1 MPLIR
6 PSKDAGRQRIIELVE
21 RYRPQAA
28 HLTAS
33 NSIYTETD
41 ARVSFIDPL
50 LEALGWDV
58 RNEGGLSQRE
68 SEVVMERVG
77 SDANG
82 AWGRPD
88 YRLRLAG
95 ADVMPVEAKRPSV
108 AIGVDSS
115 SSVQARSYGFA
126 LSLPAAVLTNF
137 DQLIIFDTKIAPLK
151 GDSGDVAALP
161 GGRFTFE
168 EYVTRFDELWDL
180 LSHESLADGGLE
192 RVYSFERP
200 PRGQSPFDKRFFT
213 EFRGWRRTLAQAI
226 AHGMPELGAAEV
238 GRRTQRLLN
247 ALLFLRVCED
257 RNIGRYEDL
266 LGHATHR
273 RVVQAFKDA
282 DRAFNAGLFTVLRET
297 TIDDSALVDVI
308 TQMYWPR
315 TQFAFG
321 VLDPIILAGVYEQY
335 LAEQVVLAEDRTVTL
350 SLKPEIQHAGG
361 VVSTPD
367 YIVQE
372 IGAATLDPLLVQG
385 TPDGLTVLDPAVGS
399 GVFLLDAFERI
410 ITATEIT
417 RGAGA
422 GLAERGELAQRH
434 LFGVDIDGAAV
445 EVTKL
450 SLLLAVLGGEQ
461 LEPATARNVLPNLD
475 RNVVAGNTVVRDD
488 FDKILPD
495 IAKIPFRRARV
506 SPLDLQT
513 AIGASY
519 PTRGFSAIIG
529 NPPYVRIQVM
539 AEHLT
544 EQLEY
549 LQDPRSKYE
558 SPKANNFDLYQ
569 VFIER
574 ALQLLSP
581 NGRLGLIVPHRFTN
595 HLSASGVR
603 KALSKRLERLVHF
616 SEQQVFPGRL
626 TYVAIII
633 AGPQTSEPVALEVVT
648 DLPSWRASRAAT
660 VRSLDRSTI
669 GAATWPI
676 RTEDQDKL
684 FAQLEAGAIA
694 RLGDPDWVHLFVGV
708 QTSADEYY
716 FIKPTPATA
725 HLDVVSFTD
734 HSGVLTKIE
743 RSLLRPAIKDRRI
756 SDYDGQPD
764 PDVQVIFPYDSSETP
779 ARPKVIS
786 VDAMKHQYPHAHA
799 YFERHRTWLTT
810 KRKVSP
816 DPGEA
821 FWAYGRSQSLGKLNE
836 PKLIARTLSLSPL
849 YALDS
854 DGLVVPGGGDGG
866 PYTLL
871 RPQPNCA
878 YSIDI
883 IQALLS
889 HPAVD
894 LYVAVNGK
902 KFSGSYAVHRKAFL
916 AEVPV
921 PPLSVIEQK
930 EIEEKVRELR
940 TLAIALRTEHDT
952 EAIKSIRARRY
963 HVAASINE
971 VVTAA
976 YGLDSA
982 LVLRTTSE
990 AGS

>member
-1 MPLIR
+1 MPFIR
-6 PSKDAGRQRIIELVE
+6 PSKADGRQRIIELVE
-21 RYRPQAA
+21 RYRPQATQ
-28 HLTAS
+28 LTTS
-33 NSIYTETD
+33 NSIYTETE

-58 RNEGGLSQRE
+58 RNEAGLSQRQ

-77 SDANG
+77 SDENG

-88 YRLRLAG
+88 YRLRLDG
-95 ADVMPVEAKRPSV
+95 TDVMPVEAKKPSV
-108 AIGVDSS
+108 AIGFDSS

-137 DQLIIFDTKIAPLK
+137 DQLIVFDSKIAPLK
-151 GDSGDVAALP
+151 GDGGDVAALP

-168 EYVTRFDELWDL
+168 EYATRFDELWDL
-180 LSHESLADGGLE
+180 LSYESLADGGLE
-192 RVYSFERP
+192 GVYSYERP
-200 PRGQSPFDKRFFT
+200 PRGQSPFDKRFFG
-213 EFRGWRRTLAQAI
+213 EFREWRRTLAQAI
-226 AHGMPELGAAEV
+226 AHSEPTLGAAEI

-282 DRAFNAGLFTVLRET
+282 DRAFNAGLFTVLRDT
-297 TIDDSALVDVI
+297 KIDDSALVEVI

-335 LAEQVVLAEDRTVTL
+335 LAEQVILAEDRTVTL
-350 SLKPEIQHAGG
+350 QLKPEIAHAGG

-367 YIVQE
+367 YIVHE
-372 IGAATLDPLLVQG
+372 IVAATLDPMLSGG
-385 TPDGLTVLDPAVGS
+385 TPHDLSVLDPAVGS

-410 ITATEIT
+410 VASTENAH
-417 RGAGA
+417 GAA
-422 GLAERGELAQRH
+422 AKLSERGELARRH
-434 LFGVDIDGAAV
+434 LFGIDIDGAAV

-450 SLLLAVLGGEQ
+450 SLLLTVLGGEQ
-461 LEPATARNVLPNLD
+461 LDLATARNVLPNLD
-475 RNVVAGNTVVRDD
+475 RNIVAGNTVVRGD
-488 FDKILPD
+488 FDSILPAV
-495 IAKIPFRRARV
+495 AKVPFRRARV
-506 SPLDLQT
+506 SPLDLRE
-513 AIGASY
+513 AMGAAY
-519 PTRGFSAIIG
+519 PSEGFSAIVG

-558 SPKANNFDLYQ
+558 SPAANNFDLYQ

-581 NGRLGLIVPHRFTN
+581 DGRLGLIVPHRFTT
-595 HLSASGVR
+595 HLSAGGVR

-616 SEQQVFPGRL
+616 GEQQVFPGRL
-626 TYVAIII
+626 TYVSIVI
-633 AGPQTSEPVALEVVT
+633 AGPKTAEPVALELVG
-648 DLPSWRASRAAT
+648 DIPSWRESRTAPT
-660 VRSLDRSTI
+660 RSLDRSGL

-676 RTEDQDKL
+676 RTEDQDAL
-684 FAQLEAGAIA
+684 FGQLEAGGIA
-694 RLGDPDWVHLFVGV
+694 LLGDPDWVHIFVGV
-708 QTSADEYY
+708 QTSADDYY
-716 FIKPTPATA
+716 FIKPTPTTA
-725 HLDVVSFTD
+725 HLDVVSFID
-734 HSGVLTKIE
+734 HSGLPAEIE
-743 RSLLRPAIKDRRI
+743 KSLLRPAIKDRRI
-756 SDYDGQPD
+756 CSYDGQPE
-764 PDVQVIFPYDSSETP
+764 PDAWAIFPYDSTEDTTHP
-779 ARPKVIS
+779 RVIS
-786 VDAMKHQYPHAHA
+786 VNSMKNQYPRAYE

-816 DPGEA
+816 NPGEA
-821 FWAYGRSQSLGKLNE
+821 FWAYGRSQSLGKMDE

-854 DGLVVPGGGDGG
+854 EGLVVPGGGDGG

-871 RPQPNCA
+871 RPRQTCA
-878 YSIDI
+878 YSIDV
-883 IQALLS
+883 IQAILS

-894 LYVAVNGK
+894 LYVAVTGK

-916 AEVPV
+916 AKVPV
-921 PPLSVIEQK
+921 PRLSVAGQER
-930 EIEEKVRELR
+930 IEEKAAELR
-940 TLAIALRTEHDT
+940 AIAVALRTECDMAEVKSFHARRQYLMSSI
-952 EAIKSIRARRY
+952 EAI
-963 HVAASINE
+963 
-971 VVTAA
+971 VTAA
-976 YGLDSA
+976 YGLDED
-982 LVLRTTSE
+982 LVHRTTT
-990 AGS
+990 

>member
-1 MPLIR
+1 MPLSR
-6 PSKDAGRQRIIELVE
+6 PSKDEGRQLVIELVD

-28 HLTAS
+28 RLTAA
-33 NSIYTETD
+33 NSIYTETE

-58 RNEGGLSQRE
+58 RNQGGLSERQ
-68 SEVVMERVG
+68 SEVIMERVG

-88 YRLRLAG
+88 YRLRLSG
-95 ADVMPVEAKRPSV
+95 SDVMPVEAKKPSV

-115 SSVQARSYGFA
+115 ASVQARSYGFA

-137 DQLIIFDTKIAPLK
+137 DQLIIFNTKIAPLE

-161 GGRFTFE
+161 GGRFTHE

-180 LSHESLADGGLE
+180 LSYESLAGGGLE
-192 RVYSFERP
+192 RVYGYERP
-200 PRGQSPFDKRFFT
+200 LRGQSPFDKRFLS
-213 EFRGWRRTLAQAI
+213 EFREWRQTLAQAI
-226 AHGMPELGAAEV
+226 AFGMPELGPAEI

-273 RVVQAFKDA
+273 RIVQAFKDA
-282 DRAFNAGLFTVLRET
+282 DRAFNAGLFTVLGET

-321 VLDPIILAGVYEQY
+321 VLDPFILAGVYEQY

-350 SLKPEIQHAGG
+350 QLKPEIQHAGG

-372 IGAATLDPLLVQG
+372 IGAATLDPLLANGV
-385 TPDGLTVLDPAVGS
+385 PDDLAVLDPAVGS

-410 ITATEIT
+410 VLAAEHST
-417 RGAGA
+417 GAGA
-422 GLAERGELAQRH
+422 GITERAELARRH

-450 SLLLAVLGGEQ
+450 SLLLAILGGEQ
-461 LEPATARNVLPNLD
+461 IDPATARNVLPSLD
-475 RNVVAGNTVVRDD
+475 RNIVAGNTVVRED
-488 FDKILPD
+488 FDAILPD
-495 IAKIPFRRARV
+495 VARVPFRRARV
-506 SPLDLQT
+506 SPLDLRE
-513 AIGASY
+513 AMGDMY
-519 PTRGFSAIIG
+519 PSSGFSAIVG

-549 LQDPRSKYE
+549 LQHPCSRYE
-558 SPKANNFDLYQ
+558 SPRANNFDLYQ

-574 ALQLLSP
+574 ALQLLAP
-581 NGRLGLIVPHRFTN
+581 AGRLGLIVPHRFAN

-603 KALSKRLERLVHF
+603 RALSKRLERLVHF
-616 SEQQVFPGRL
+616 GEQQVFPGRL
-626 TYVAIII
+626 TYVAIVI
-633 AGPQTSEPVALEVVT
+633 AGPETSSPVALEVVG
-648 DLPSWRASRAAT
+648 DLSAWRESRTAAE
-660 VRSLDRSTI
+660 RFLDRDTF

-676 RTEDQDKL
+676 RTEDQEAL

-716 FIKPTPATA
+716 FIKPTPDSA
-725 HLDVVSFTD
+725 HLDLVSFVD
-734 HSGVLTKIE
+734 RSGVLTKIE
-743 RSLLRPAIKDRRI
+743 RAILRPAIKDRTI
-756 SDYDGQPD
+756 SDYDGQPE

-779 ARPKVIS
+779 DRPKVIS
-786 VDAMKHQYPHAHA
+786 VDTMKHLYPHAHA

-810 KRKVSP
+810 GRNVSP

-821 FWAYGRSQSLGKLNE
+821 FWAYGRSQSLGKLDQ

-849 YALDS
+849 YALD
-854 DGLVVPGGGDGG
+854 DEGLVVPGGGDGG

-871 RPQPNCA
+871 RPRPACA
-878 YSIDI
+878 YSIGV
-883 IQALLS
+883 IQAILS

-916 AEVPV
+916 AQVPI
-921 PPLSVIEQK
+921 PALTKDERDT
-930 EIEEKVRELR
+930 IEEKVRELR
-940 TLAIALRTEHDT
+940 SLSVDLRTEHDT
-952 EAIKSIRARRY
+952 EVVKSIRARRQ
-963 HVAASINE
+963 HLAAGVDEIL
-971 VVTAA
+971 TAA
-976 YGLDSA
+976 YGLDPE
-982 LVLRTTSE
+982 LVLKTTS
-990 AGS
+990 

>member
-21 RYRPQAA
+21 RYRPQATQ
-28 HLTAS
+28 LTAS
-33 NSIYTETD
+33 SSIYTETE

-95 ADVMPVEAKRPSV
+95 DDAMPVEAKKPSV
-108 AIGVDSS
+108 AIGVDSA

-180 LSHESLADGGLE
+180 LSYESLADGGLE

-200 PRGQSPFDKRFFT
+200 PRGQSPFDKRFFA
-213 EFRGWRRTLAQAI
+213 EFRGWRLTLAQAI

-266 LGHATHR
+266 LGHATNR

-297 TIDDSALVDVI
+297 SIDDSALVDVI

-335 LAEQVVLAEDRTVTL
+335 LAEQVVLDEDRSVTL

-367 YIVQE
+367 YIVHE
-372 IGAATLDPLLVQG
+372 IGASTLDPLLAQG
-385 TPDGLTVLDPAVGS
+385 VPDNLSVLDPAVGS

-410 ITATEIT
+410 VSAVDTADDE
-417 RGAGA
+417 A
-422 GLAERGELAQRH
+422 GLPKRGELAQRH

-461 LEPATARNVLPNLD
+461 LDPATARNVLPNLD
-475 RNVVAGNTVVRDD
+475 RNIVTGNTVVRDD
-488 FDKILPD
+488 FDTMLPD

-506 SPLDLQT
+506 SPLDLPA

-519 PTRGFSAIIG
+519 PAQGFSAIVG

-581 NGRLGLIVPHRFTN
+581 HGRLGLIVPHRFTN

-603 KALSKRLERLVHF
+603 RALSKRLERLVHF

-633 AGPQTSEPVALEVVT
+633 AGPQTSDPVALEMVA
-648 DLPSWRASRAAT
+648 DLPSWRATRATTA
-660 VRSLDRSTI
+660 RRLDRNAI

-676 RTEDQDKL
+676 RTEDQDAL

-708 QTSADEYY
+708 QTSADDYY

-734 HSGVLTKIE
+734 HTGALSKIE

-756 SDYDGQPD
+756 ADYDGQPD
-764 PDVQVIFPYDSSETP
+764 PDVQVIFPYDPSENP

-786 VDAMKHQYPHAHA
+786 VDYMKDRYPHAHA

-821 FWAYGRSQSLGKLNE
+821 FWAYGRSQSLGKLDE
-836 PKLIARTLSLSPL
+836 PKLIARTLSLSPQ
-849 YALDS
+849 YALDC

-871 RPQPNCA
+871 RPRPNCA
-878 YSIDI
+878 YSIDV
-883 IQALLS
+883 IQAILS

-916 AEVPV
+916 AAVPV
-921 PPLSVIEQK
+921 PLLSDTQQR
-930 EIEEKVRELR
+930 EIEEKVSELR
-940 TLAIALRTEHDT
+940 DLAVSLRTEHDT
-952 EAIKSIRARRY
+952 EVVKSTRARRY
-963 HVAASINE
+963 HLAASIND

-976 YGLDSA
+976 YGLDPA

-990 AGS
+990 GGS